1 MIYLSIVSI
10 VEFILV
16 VLLGWIF
23 CVQRIRERKLEDIAN
38 NCVQNLQSISEI
50 ISKADEQLSSS
61 RLKEAFSSDDEIGV
75 FFRQLTAIQDIL
87 NNFKLDGQEEIR
99 E

>member
-16 VLLGWIF
+16 ILLGWIF

-38 NCVQNLQSISEI
+38 NCVQNLQSI
-50 ISKADEQLSSS
+50 SSS